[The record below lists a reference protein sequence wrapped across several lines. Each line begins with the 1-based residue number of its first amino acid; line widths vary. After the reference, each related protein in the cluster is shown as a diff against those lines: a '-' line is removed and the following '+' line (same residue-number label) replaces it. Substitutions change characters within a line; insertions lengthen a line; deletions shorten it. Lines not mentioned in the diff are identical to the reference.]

1 MYIAVTV
8 PQGRAVIE
16 TVAVVAVEAA
26 RTLAVRSVVRGPQ
39 LHRTPEVIVCT
50 SQVWGTEGRAR
61 DVIARLSRGFMQLV
75 GLEWLEGF
83 ERIAMLESNGRSAVV
98 RIGVGDS
105 SCQNLKRHHKASN
118 LKS

>member
-1 MYIAVTV
+1 
-8 PQGRAVIE
+8 
-16 TVAVVAVEAA
+16 
-26 RTLAVRSVVRGPQ
+26 
-39 LHRTPEVIVCT
+39 
-50 SQVWGTEGRAR
+50 
-61 DVIARLSRGFMQLV
+61 MQLV